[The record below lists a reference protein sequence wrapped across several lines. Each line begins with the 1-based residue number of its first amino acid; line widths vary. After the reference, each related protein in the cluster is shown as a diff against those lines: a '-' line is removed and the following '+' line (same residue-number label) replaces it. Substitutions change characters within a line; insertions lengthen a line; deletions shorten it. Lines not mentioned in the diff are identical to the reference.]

1 MKSDAQSLRTE
12 AARQPADGLSAPR
25 HRHDSPAAAK
35 GRLDGDRLGHSSV
48 AIIAERDQTIE
59 PVIRTLQKQRLEVR
73 HIWPPP
79 AQLPMDAQVVF
90 SILLPDLPMRLSGL
104 PGAPETALVVM
115 LPATGRVD
123 LRLLRNCTP
132 HAVLHLPANEIAI
145 EVAFAMAHDLFGYEK
160 RLIARINKLDENLR
174 TMRTVERAKTIL
186 IAARGM
192 SEDDAYQFLRKQA
205 MAKRV
210 SIGRLSAALVDS
222 EDLLS

>member
-1 MKSDAQSLRTE
+1 MKRDTPPRTE
-12 AARQPADGLSAPR
+12 TARQPADGLSTPR
-25 HRHDSPAAAK
+25 HRHDLLSAAK
-35 GRLDGDRLGHSSV
+35 GRPEGDHLGHSSV

-59 PVIRTLQKQRLEVR
+59 PLIRTLQKQRLEVR
-73 HIWPPP
+73 HVWPPP

-90 SILLPDLPMRLSGL
+90 SVLLPDLPMRLSGL
-104 PGAPETALVVM
+104 PGAPETALVVL
-115 LPATGRVD
+115 LPAAGRLD
-123 LRLLRNCTP
+123 LRVLRNCTP
-132 HAVLHLPANEIAI
+132 HAVLHLPANETAI
-145 EVAFAMAHDLFGYEK
+145 EVALAMAHDLFGYEK

-174 TMRTVERAKTIL
+174 TIRTVERAKTIL

-222 EDLLS
+222 EDLLG

>member
-1 MKSDAQSLRTE
+1 MKRDSSSLRTDK
-12 AARQPADGLSAPR
+12 ARQPADGLSAPR
-25 HRHDSPAAAK
+25 HRLDIFPAGSESP
-35 GRLDGDRLGHSSV
+35 GGNDLVHNSV
-48 AIIAERDQTIE
+48 AVIAERDEAIE
-59 PVIRTLQKQRLEVR
+59 SVLRTLQRQRLDVR
-73 HIWPPP
+73 HVWPPP
-79 AQLPMDAQVVF
+79 AQLPIDAQVVF
-90 SILLPDLPMRLSGL
+90 SVLLPDLPMRLSGL

-115 LPATGRVD
+115 LPPMGNVD

-132 HAVLHLPANEIAI
+132 HTILHLPANATAI
-145 EVAFAMAHDLFGYEK
+145 EVAFAMALDLFGYEK

>member
-1 MKSDAQSLRTE
+1 MKRDSSSLRTE
-12 AARQPADGLSAPR
+12 YATQPADGLSAAR
-25 HRHDSPAAAK
+25 HRHELLAAAN
-35 GRLDGDRLGHSSV
+35 GRPDGDHLVHNSAAV
-48 AIIAERDQTIE
+48 VAERDQTIE
-59 PVIRTLQKQRLEVR
+59 SVIRTLQRQRLDVR
-73 HIWPPP
+73 HVWPPP

-90 SILLPDLPMRLSGL
+90 SVLLPDLPMRLSGL

-115 LPATGRVD
+115 LPPLGRVD

-132 HAVLHLPANEIAI
+132 HAVLHLPANETAI
-145 EVAFAMAHDLFGYEK
+145 EVAFAMALDLFGYEK

-174 TMRTVERAKTIL
+174 TMRIVERAKTIL